1 MPLPKNAIIQTG
13 DMLQIT
19 MIPPCVVPSVAAP
32 VPLIGSST
40 ATKVN
45 MMAACLEGDELPKML
60 IPPQQYVSPPY
71 ITPGM
76 GKFEIILKPENKS
89 SKGKESKPY
98 LLKGTVFDC
107 KFSVTVPAM
116 MPAPPGP
123 PVPDSVMTKM
133 GKCQF
138 ITTNTTTECS

>member
-1 MPLPKNAIIQTG
+1 MGITPTKAIIATG

-19 MIPPCVVPSVAAP
+19 MMPPCIVPTVLVP
-32 VPLIGSST
+32 VPLLGSSSKT
-40 ATKVN
+40 TVN
-45 MMAACLEGDELPKML
+45 FMAACLEGDELPAML
-60 IPPQQYVSPPY
+60 KSPQPYISPPF
-71 ITPGM
+71 IIPGT
-76 GKFEIILKPENKS
+76 GTFEIQLKPENKS

-107 KFSVTVPAM
+107 TFSVASPAQQPT
-116 MPAPPGP
+116 PAG
-123 PVPDSVMTKM
+123 PVPDGAMKKS

>member
-1 MPLPKNAIIQTG
+1 MPLPNNAIMMTG
-13 DMLQIT
+13 DMLQIIMT
-19 MIPPCVVPSVAAP
+19 PPCVVPSVVAP

-40 ATKVN
+40 ATIVN

-60 IPPQQYVSPPY
+60 IPPQAYTAPPFV
-71 ITPGM
+71 TPGM
-76 GKFEIILKPENKS
+76 GKFEIMLKPENKS

-107 KFSVTVPAM
+107 KFSVVSPAM
-116 MPAPPGP
+116 MPTPGG
-123 PVPDSVMTKM
+123 PVPDTLLTKM

-138 ITTNTTTECS
+138 ITKNTTTECS

>member
-1 MPLPKNAIIQTG
+1 MPLPNNAIMMTG
-13 DMLQIT
+13 DMIQII
-19 MIPPCVVPSVAAP
+19 MPPPCVVPSVVAP

-60 IPPQQYVSPPY
+60 IPPQTYTSPPF

-76 GKFEIILKPENKS
+76 GTFEIILKPENKS

-107 KFSVTVPAM
+107 KFSVVSPAQ
-116 MPAPPGP
+116 MPTPGG
-123 PVPDSVMTKM
+123 PVPDTLMTKM

-138 ITTNTTTECS
+138 ITKNTTTECS